1 MTITDSVKEVFKH
14 RSLSIMKELFTV
26 DVKLVFTDLLQEA
39 LLLFQSARNLTFSP
53 SDIKESLIQ
62 GYEILKILP
71 GRIHQGLQF
80 FRDDFLQELEGK
92 KDQSEK
98 TEFCLKVFGALTS
111 YTLEILVSI
120 KSGKSDVQL
129 RGFRTNAFTRF
140 LAMELILRMT
150 RLFLRRLLWEIE
162 ANLSEMEDR
171 EKIKY
176 FHELLSGD
184 QTFHDLPKD
193 PAINVVQKLRF
204 YILTGVREV

>member
-14 RSLSIMKELFTV
+14 RSLPLMKELFTV
-26 DVKLVFTDLLQEA
+26 DVKLVFTDLFQEA
-39 LLLFQSARNLTFSP
+39 LLLFQSAKKVKFKP
-53 SDIKESLIQ
+53 AEIKESLVD
-62 GYEILKILP
+62 GYEIIKILP

-80 FRDDFLQELEGK
+80 FRDDFLQELERK
-92 KDQSEK
+92 KEQSEK

-120 KSGKSDVQL
+120 KSGKPDL
-129 RGFRTNAFTRF
+129 ELKGFRTNAFTRF
-140 LAMELILRMT
+140 LAMELVLRMT

-162 ANLSEMEDR
+162 TNLSEMEDR

-176 FHELLSGD
+176 FHDLLSGD
-184 QTFHDLPKD
+184 QTIHDLPTD